1 MPRCLPFRACLRL
14 SIKCGRRLKLGLGC
28 RIVVGLPRRLPPL
41 KRFFCSHPLQLC
53 QGGRLRRC
61 RLPLCALGLGL
72 GGFGCHRLRPACGN
86 GQCLLIRPGRRLVQ
100 RAGLTIL
107 CPVPVAGGLPVD
119 LVASCH
125 PGLGL
130 RPGGS
135 FRCRRLC
142 LCFLCRCL
150 SLFRCLAGCFL
161 FRRRLGSLVVSGRC
175 RKLGGSG
182 GIPCRVVF
190 LPRAPK
196 RRCRCLERG
205 LCCRPVLFCESLRL
219 GRLGLGSGVYDRF
232 LRHCR

>member
-1 MPRCLPFRACLRL
+1 MRDLGVGCESRGRQRCLESIRCLGQTIL
-14 SIKCGRRLKLGLGC
+14 CG
-28 RIVVGLPRRLPPL
+28 
-41 KRFFCSHPLQLC
+41 F
-53 QGGRLRRC
+53 
-61 RLPLCALGLGL
+61 
-72 GGFGCHRLRPACGN
+72 
-86 GQCLLIRPGRRLVQ
+86 PGRRNKHLSVT
-100 RAGLTIL
+100 RLRL
-107 CPVPVAGGLPVD
+107 CPGFPY
-119 LVASCH
+119 
-125 PGLGL
+125 
-130 RPGGS
+130 
-135 FRCRRLC
+135 RRVG
-142 LCFLCRCL
+142 
-150 SLFRCLAGCFL
+150 LFRCLAGCFL